1 MHRRRGFWDRK
12 QTAHVLSWDLRRL
25 SWHRYTHG
33 YNTSLSVLAQT
44 QTIDAYWNVS
54 DSARQPQTFPRLSA
68 AISGGGRVTKSR
80 RLYPGYHLSTP
91 EKPDL
96 YSVPCTVPDTDSS
109 SAVRFNTCVPGANLP
124 AKVKMKEDTVQVQT
138 EYSTYCGNTG
148 LFPERT
154 KEIADQERSFQNKPE
169 CKHQ

>member
-1 MHRRRGFWDRK
+1 MQRYLEEAGWQRAGAYILATICQHRK
-12 QTAHVLSWDLRRL
+12 NLT
-25 SWHRYTHG
+25 YT
-33 YNTSLSVLAQT
+33 
-44 QTIDAYWNVS
+44 
-54 DSARQPQTFPRLSA
+54 
-68 AISGGGRVTKSR
+68 
-80 RLYPGYHLSTP
+80 
-91 EKPDL
+91 
-96 YSVPCTVPDTDSS
+96 VPSTVPDTDSS

-169 CKHQ
+169 CKRQ

>member
-1 MHRRRGFWDRK
+1 MDTTHPLVFLHRHKRL
-12 QTAHVLSWDLRRL
+12 TLIETCLTVHVKLK
-25 SWHRYTHG
+25 
-33 YNTSLSVLAQT
+33 
-44 QTIDAYWNVS
+44 
-54 DSARQPQTFPRLSA
+54 TFPRLSA

-96 YSVPCTVPDTDSS
+96 YSVPSTVPDTDSS